1 MLLAKGSLDM
11 NVTFQLKRMARSALV
26 PMIYRYPPF
35 ALAPERLYL
44 FLHHL
49 IETRDIAGPVVEIG
63 CNLGG
68 TAIIAK
74 RMLQGLGISKPYIC
88 IDTFDGFIDEQFA
101 TDEALGTPANVHYLF
116 SGNSKR
122 LVTKILRRHGCIDV
136 ELRQGDITTLPA
148 DALPDGCSMVLVDV
162 DLTEPTY
169 VALKRFWPRMSLG
182 GVMLIDDCAENSGW
196 KTRIGYVRFCREL
209 GLPESY
215 HFDMGL
221 VTKPALQEAMA

>member
-49 IETRDIAGPVVEIG
+49 IETRDIAGSVVEIG

-101 TDEALGTPANVHYLF
+101 TDAALGTPANVHYLF

-122 LVTKILRRHGCIDV
+122 LVTKILRRHGCVDV
-136 ELRQGDITTLPA
+136 ELRQGDIATLPA
-148 DALPDGCSMVLVDV
+148 DALPDGCSVVLVDV

-169 VALKRFWPRMSLG
+169 VALKRIWPRMSPG
-182 GVMLIDDCAENSGW
+182 GVMLIDDCAESGGW
-196 KTRIGYVRFCREL
+196 KARIGYVRFCREL

-215 HFDMGL
+215 RFDMGL
-221 VTKPALQEAMA
+221 VTKPALQEATA